1 MDLDRLVKKNTAFK
15 QRLEYI
21 TIRSENIPWT
31 HDINYFINIMEE
43 HGYRYKHHAVVTRT
57 KGYLFFVFDCT
68 AADNILCYSTLTN
81 MHYAN
86 RTKKYKA
93 SRWVLTPRRFIGRSR
108 TDTEAKAY
116 AFAAAKSLYPDEEIK
131 EASLG
136 YSDQEDDDK
145 YGAIQSIMSV
155 GSIDGCNT
163 HIPILE

>member
-1 MDLDRLVKKNTAFK
+1 MDLDKRVKKNTAFK

-21 TIRSENIPWT
+21 TILCEDIPWT
-31 HDINYFINIMEE
+31 HDINYFINMMEE
-43 HGYRYKHHAVVTRT
+43 HGYRYKHHTVVTRT
-57 KGYLFFVFDCT
+57 KVCLSFVFDCT

-86 RTKKYKA
+86 RTKKYTA
-93 SRWVLTPRRFIGRSR
+93 YRWVLTPRRFIGRSR

-136 YSDQEDDDK
+136 YSSQEDDDK

-155 GSIDGCNT
+155 GSIDGYNS

>member
-1 MDLDRLVKKNTAFK
+1 MTVDSLVKKNTPFK

-21 TIRSENIPWT
+21 TIRCKEIPWT

-43 HGYRYKHHAVVTRT
+43 HGYRYKHHTVVTLT
-57 KGYLFFVFDCT
+57 KVCLSFVFDC
-68 AADNILCYSTLTN
+68 ADADNILHYSTLTN
-81 MHYAN
+81 MHYTN
-86 RTKKYKA
+86 RTRKYTTA
-93 SRWVLTPRRFIGRSR
+93 RWVLTPRRFIGRSR

-136 YSDQEDDDK
+136 YSNQEDDDK
-145 YGAIQSIMSV
+145 YGAIPSIMSV
-155 GSIDGCNT
+155 GSIDGYNS